1 MRHHATAQKY
11 SVCEI
16 HMFVHSP
23 HRRANCVINASHVIA
38 NLLYCFFGDDVSKPD
53 ATKKNSTIRFMQP
66 IYTLLLLH
74 NWKICRSHSKH

>member
-23 HRRANCVINASHVIA
+23 HHRANCVINASHVIA

-66 IYTLLLLH
+66 I
-74 NWKICRSHSKH
+74 HSVIITELENLEISFEKH